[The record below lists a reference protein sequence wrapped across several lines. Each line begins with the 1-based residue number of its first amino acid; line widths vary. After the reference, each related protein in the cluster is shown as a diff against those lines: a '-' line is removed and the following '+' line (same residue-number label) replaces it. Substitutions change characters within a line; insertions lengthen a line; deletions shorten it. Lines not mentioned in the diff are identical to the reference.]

1 MYRVS
6 YLSGVQSD
14 SEGLSLNAQSSW
26 LTACFPGDPKDQT
39 AQAQIFQRP
48 GQSRPAAI
56 SLIDRPVLSLIR
68 CR

>member
-26 LTACFPGDPKDQT
+26 LTACFPGDPIDKT
-39 AQAQIFQRP
+39 AQDQIFQRP
-48 GQSRPAAI
+48 GQSRRQQ
-56 SLIDRPVLSLIR
+56 SH
-68 CR
+68 